1 MFAKVMITNRHFK
14 DINPRICGIQ
24 ACKPGHKV
32 GMGERE
38 FWVIHYVVSGQGTF
52 WINGESYSVCPSQVF
67 VIPPGELVGYEAD
80 KENPWSYIWIGF
92 ESGIELPQVFSQP
105 VFSFPQ
111 GKNLFESMAGAR
123 EFENGRELYLCSKI
137 FELLHMLLPS
147 EEKEG
152 RRQVYV
158 RQAKNYIK
166 SEYMT
171 GITVGDVAASL
182 SLDRSYFSG
191 LFREEVGKTPKQY
204 LREVRMQQAADHLLN
219 RDYTVTEIAMSV
231 GYPDVF
237 TFSRV
242 FRNHFGM
249 SPREYREKN
258 KS

>member
-1 MFAKVMITNRHFK
+1 MFAKVMLTNRHFR
-14 DINPRICGIQ
+14 DINPRICGRQ
-24 ACKPGHKV
+24 DCKPGHRV
-32 GMGERE
+32 GPVERS
-38 FWVIHYVVSGQGTF
+38 FWLLHYVTSGQGTF
-52 WINGESYSVCPSQVF
+52 WINEEKYEIRPSQVF
-67 VIPPGELVGYEAD
+67 VIPPGELVEYEAD

-92 ESGIELPQVFSQP
+92 ESGIDVTEIISQP

-111 GKNLFESMAGAR
+111 GKSLFEAMAGSI
-123 EFENGRELYLCSKI
+123 ELKNGREIYLCSKI
-137 FELLHMLLPS
+137 FELMYMLFPS

-182 SLDRSYFSG
+182 GLDRSYFSG
-191 LFREEVGKTPKQY
+191 LFREEVGKTPKEY
-204 LREVRMQQAADHLLN
+204 LRDVRMQQAAAHLLK
-219 RDYTVTEIAMSV
+219 RDYTITEIAMAV

-237 TFSRV
+237 AFSRV
-242 FRNHFGM
+242 FRNYFGI

-258 KS
+258 KG

>member
-1 MFAKVMITNRHFK
+1 MFAKVMITNRHFH
-14 DINPRICGIQ
+14 DINPRTCGIQ
-24 ACKPGHKV
+24 ACKPGHRV
-32 GMGERE
+32 GPGERT
-38 FWVIHYVVSGQGTF
+38 FWLLHYVVSGQGAF
-52 WINGESYSVCPSQVF
+52 WINGEHYQVRPSQVF
-67 VIPPGELVGYEAD
+67 VIPPGELVEYEAD
-80 KENPWSYIWIGF
+80 MEKPWSYIWIGF
-92 ESGIELPQVFSQP
+92 ESRIELPEIFSQP

-111 GKNLFESMAGAR
+111 GKPLFESMVGAR
-123 EFENGRELYLCSKI
+123 ELGRGQELFLCSKI

-182 SLDRSYFSG
+182 GLDRSYFSG
-191 LFREEVGKTPKQY
+191 LFRAEVGKTPKEY

-219 RDYTVTEIAMSV
+219 RDYTITEIAMSV

-242 FRNHFGM
+242 FRSHFGM

-258 KS
+258 KC